1 MDIEKFTQL
10 VNDPTRTKD
19 NLQQMMK
26 NALQKGMHE
35 HALIAKEALDIRF
48 PGWNEVKTGGATP
61 TRVSFLN
68 AEKKFSTAKDAYI
81 WLIERFITV
90 KPALFTDVNWETE
103 FFAKGKKRNYFGR
116 SPERMFRNS
125 PHLARDK
132 NNYRKLPN
140 NWYVNLNL
148 SNSQK
153 FEILCKF
160 AAITKLRY
168 EEDWQWEVI
177 GKKRTSD
184 VLAL

>member
-10 VNDPTRTKD
+10 VNDPTRSKA

-26 NALQKGMHE
+26 NALQKGKHE
-35 HALIAKEALDIRF
+35 YAAITKEVLDTRF

-61 TRVSFLN
+61 TRVSFRST
-68 AEKKFSTAKDAYI
+68 EKIFPTAKNAYI

-90 KPALFTDVNWETE
+90 KPELFADVNWETE

-116 SPERMFRNS
+116 SPKKMFRSS
-125 PHLARDK
+125 PHLADDP
-132 NNYRKLPN
+132 NNYKKLPN

-148 SNSQK
+148 SNAQK

-168 EEDWQWEVI
+168 KEDWQWEVI
-177 GKKRTSD
+177 GNKRSSD
-184 VLAL
+184 AFAL